1 MPASGFKE
9 KEARD
14 CPAWLFIPGM
24 REDPGIPV
32 TAQGVGLCCTCYSWE
47 DARSSQRF
55 GAMEGYQQS
64 LAFCGTAGKAR
75 QAEVR
80 EKGMME
86 ESGAILNGSGRSA
99 SLERG
104 PKGGRP

>member
-1 MPASGFKE
+1 
-9 KEARD
+9 
-14 CPAWLFIPGM
+14 
-24 REDPGIPV
+24 
-32 TAQGVGLCCTCYSWE
+32 
-47 DARSSQRF
+47 
-55 GAMEGYQQS
+55 MEGYQQS